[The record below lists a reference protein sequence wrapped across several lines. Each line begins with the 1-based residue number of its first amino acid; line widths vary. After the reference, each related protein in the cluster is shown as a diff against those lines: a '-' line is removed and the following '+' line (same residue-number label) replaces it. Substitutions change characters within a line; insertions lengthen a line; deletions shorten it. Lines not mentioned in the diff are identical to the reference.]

1 MGASSPTRH
10 GPRSRPRQL
19 HLPRPTAIGPAP
31 TVSSPSPA
39 VSHAPAVSSQ
49 VPVPFAPCPCRPG
62 RLGVTRGRQST
73 RGHANALVVALVLV
87 ASVSAIYGT
96 LWNSLSTLL
105 PPRAQLSSKLRMP
118 FRLGRATRH
127 RSGRSGEL
135 QPPTT
140 PSRSAHQPKEQKPP
154 LNLRNPLPR
163 SRAHAF
169 FLGSGRIRLHRRR
182 SLSGDSLSNSFSW
195 EHPLISLYLSPPLTH
210 SRFLP
215 RSLPPLD
222 LPAPPPA
229 HVAGSPR
236 PLPVLGDHS
245 GKLPTPHGCSCSS

>member
-1 MGASSPTRH
+1 MSPRSPRCHSGSSEHPRARQCPGRRSSPR
-10 GPRSRPRQL
+10 G
-19 HLPRPTAIGPAP
+19 
-31 TVSSPSPA
+31 
-39 VSHAPAVSSQ
+39 
-49 VPVPFAPCPCRPG
+49 F
-62 RLGVTRGRQST
+62 RLGYLWHPLELPLPFCATSGR
-73 RGHANALVVALVLV
+73 
-87 ASVSAIYGT
+87 
-96 LWNSLSTLL
+96 SLSTLL

-182 SLSGDSLSNSFSW
+182 VSSSGTQLDSF
-195 EHPLISLYLSPPLTH
+195 
-210 SRFLP
+210 R
-215 RSLPPLD
+215 
-222 LPAPPPA
+222 
-229 HVAGSPR
+229 
-236 PLPVLGDHS
+236 
-245 GKLPTPHGCSCSS
+245 